1 MAERFW
7 FDRSKDTDAVS
18 VAGSEF
24 PGSQAS
30 NASHK
35 SAATA
40 VLKDRLASLE
50 SQLEQERTARL
61 KVEADLAK
69 IKPGEATLSTI
80 SEKK

>member
-1 MAERFW
+1 MAEKFW
-7 FDRSKDTDAVS
+7 FDRAKDSDAVS
-18 VAGSEF
+18 VVGSDF
-24 PGSQAS
+24 PGSQVS
-30 NASHK
+30 NASYK

-50 SQLEQERTARL
+50 SQLEQERQARL